1 MSVPRKDA
9 LANRERLIAAA
20 REAFS
25 ERGLDATLD
34 DIAARAGLGTGTAY
48 RHFRDKHALASEVLS
63 EATEQIAKDAR
74 AALTIADP
82 WQALA
87 TFCERIGA
95 RHAANRG
102 LYEALS
108 GKGRSEDKE
117 RIWPQIVQAVTQLV
131 ERARSAGIIRA
142 DAQPEDVGAI
152 LTMLGPVYPM
162 GQQAWRRYLTLMLDG
177 LRAVHAPPLPVPAPR
192 LSSLDDLTAANG
204 DRRP

>member
-1 MSVPRKDA
+1 MPRKDA

-20 REAFS
+20 REVFS
-25 ERGLDATLD
+25 ERGLEATLD

-48 RHFRDKHALASEVLS
+48 RHFRDKHALASEILS
-63 EATEQIAKDAR
+63 EATEQIAQDAR

-87 TFCERIGA
+87 TFCERIAA
-95 RHAANRG
+95 RHATDRG
-102 LYEALS
+102 LYEALA
-108 GKGRSEDKE
+108 GRGRTEDKE
-117 RIWPQIVQAVTQLV
+117 RIWPHIVQTVTQLV
-131 ERARSAGIIRA
+131 ERARSVGLIRA

-162 GQQAWRRYLTLMLDG
+162 GTQAWRRYLTLMLDG
-177 LRAVHAPPLPVPAPR
+177 LRAVDASPLPAPAPR
-192 LSSLDDLTAANG
+192 LSSLDDLTAANR